1 MLFLFLIILGVF
13 LLFFNTKSN
22 SRMERPA
29 IWPWSSKAAK
39 EKYARIT
46 KEIEEKY
53 DGDYEAYKNRYR
65 SAV

>member
-1 MLFLFLIILGVF
+1 MLFIVLIILGVF
-13 LLFFNTKSN
+13 LLFFNTRPN
-22 SRMERPA
+22 SSLERPA

-46 KEIEEKY
+46 KEIEENY
-53 DGDYEAYKNRYR
+53 DGDYEAYKNRHR